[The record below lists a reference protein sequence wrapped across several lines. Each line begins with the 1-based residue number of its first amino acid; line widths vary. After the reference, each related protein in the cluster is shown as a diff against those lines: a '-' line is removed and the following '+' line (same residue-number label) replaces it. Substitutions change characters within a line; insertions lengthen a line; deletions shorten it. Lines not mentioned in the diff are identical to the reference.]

1 MKVLERPQRQKPK
14 VTVAIGHRYDSR
26 YLRNHAVPVDGFE
39 VEYPVIPSRE
49 KGPERMA
56 APGEPYMAPGPIFT
70 SMAND
75 PPYDMGE
82 QAFSTYVQAVDLG
95 KEVTALPVFPSR
107 FFPHVQICVRAD
119 SGIDTPRDLEGKR
132 FALSCFSVNFGIWL
146 RGVLE
151 EQYGVRTD
159 RITWVTQRDE
169 YFGFTPPQRF
179 TVERAPRDKSMW
191 ALLKENKID
200 ALTSPWGGARAK
212 ERGLRLLFEA
222 PYEEIKDY
230 HAKNSIFP
238 INTVLMMPRRTVSA
252 HPSLPQQVY
261 RAYERALAT
270 YRDDVRAKVLEHDEY
285 GGVSLFELER
295 ATGMFLPE
303 HGLESNRQCIETM
316 IRHCY
321 DQGVIR
327 RRLEPE
333 DLFLPDV
340 NQSA

>member
-1 MKVLERPQRQKPK
+1 MNVLEQPQQQKSK

-26 YLRNHAVPVDGFE
+26 YLRNRTVPVEGFE
-39 VEYPVIPSRE
+39 VEYPTILSRE

-56 APGEPYMAPGPIFT
+56 APGEPYMAPGPIFA

-82 QAFSTYVQAVDLG
+82 QAFSTYIQAVDLG

-107 FFPHVQICVRAD
+107 FFPHVQVCVRAD
-119 SGIDTPRDLEGKR
+119 SGINTPRDLEGKR

-151 EQYGVRTD
+151 EQYGVNTE
-159 RITWVTQRDE
+159 RITWVTERDE
-169 YFGFTPPQRF
+169 YFGFTPPERF
-179 TVERAPRDKSMW
+179 TVERAPRGQSMW
-191 ALLKENKID
+191 SLLKENRID

-222 PYEEIKDY
+222 PYKEIKDY
-230 HAKNSIFP
+230 YAKNSIFP
-238 INTVLMMPRRTVSA
+238 INTVLMMPRRTVAA
-252 HPSLPQQVY
+252 HPSLPRQVL
-261 RAYERALAT
+261 RAYERALAS
-270 YRDDVRAKVLEHDEY
+270 YQKDVRTGVLDNEY
-285 GGVSLFELER
+285 GGVSLFELEQ

-303 HGLESNRQCIETM
+303 HGLESNRQSIETM
-316 IRHCY
+316 IRYCY
-321 DQGVIR
+321 DQGIIR

-333 DLFLPDV
+333 DLFLRDV
-340 NQSA
+340 N